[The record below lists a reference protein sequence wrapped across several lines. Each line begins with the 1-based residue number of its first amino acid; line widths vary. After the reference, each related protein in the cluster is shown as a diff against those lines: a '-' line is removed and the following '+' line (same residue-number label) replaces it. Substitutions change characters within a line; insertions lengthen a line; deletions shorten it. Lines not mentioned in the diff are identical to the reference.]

1 MDLDSIYLK
10 ILKICKDN
18 HIGEPLIV
26 GGVPRALYLNSI
38 GNNIERAYQPRER
51 ISKRQQ
57 ILQIEAGD
65 LATEQYRDVDITTND
80 ADITRLAI
88 TMADDL
94 NTSFKLFSDGHV
106 SVYTKD
112 MMFDFSSNFIS
123 DEVVEYI
130 SKELNINDEKMF
142 EVYSREFTINTLHKR
157 FFEDEIL
164 DFTNNGKED
173 IERKVIRTNV
183 PAEIALGDDSRRI
196 FRAINFAAR
205 YDFSIDSDIID
216 FAIKNREKFSGENK
230 WALKEAFLTSIVAES
245 IGDNADVTMHYLSEM
260 KLLPMIPLVGVFKE
274 EVIKRKLV
282 NKYLDDAINLSEYK
296 LKSLNI

>member
-1 MDLDSIYLK
+1 MDLDSIYVK
-10 ILKICKDN
+10 ILKICEDN

-26 GGVPRALYLNSI
+26 GGLPRVLYLNSI
-38 GNNIERAYQPRER
+38 GNTAEVAYEPRDR
-51 ISKRQQ
+51 VSKRQQ
-57 ILQIEAGD
+57 LLQIEGGD
-65 LATEQYRDVDITTND
+65 SPTEEYRDVDITTNN

-88 TMADDL
+88 TLADEMSS
-94 NTSFKLFSDGHV
+94 NFKLFSDGHV
-106 SVYTKD
+106 SVY
-112 MMFDFSSNFIS
+112 MSEIMFDFSSNFIS
-123 DEVVEYI
+123 DDVVDYI

-157 FFEDEIL
+157 FFDDEIL

-173 IERKVIRTNV
+173 LERKLIRTNV
-183 PAEIALGDDSRRI
+183 PAEIALGDDIRRI

-205 YDFSIDSDIID
+205 YEFSIDNDIID
-216 FAIKNREKFSGENK
+216 FARKNRARFTGENK

-245 IGDNADVTMHYLSEM
+245 IGDDPDITMHYLSEM
-260 KLLPMIPLVGVFKE
+260 ELLPTVPLVGVFKE

-296 LKSLNI
+296 LKSLDI